1 MAEKNITCIICPIGC
16 EITVQGEGDRIDSI
30 TGNTCKRGEEYG
42 RSECLHPVRTV
53 TAVVRVSNRPSCAL
67 SVKTAQPIPKEHIF
81 DLMAILRGVTVSAPV
96 AIGEIICDN
105 VFGTQIIATGSVE

>member
-1 MAEKNITCIICPIGC
+1 MSRTLTCIICPRGC
-16 EITVQGEGDRIDSI
+16 TLQAEINGDSVSVS
-30 TGNTCKRGEEYG
+30 GNACRRGEEYG
-42 RSECLHPVRTV
+42 VSECLHPVRTV

>member
-1 MAEKNITCIICPIGC
+1 MSRTLTCIICPRGC
-16 EITVQGEGDRIDSI
+16 TLQAEINGDSVSVS
-30 TGNTCKRGEEYG
+30 GNACRRGQEYG
-42 RSECLHPVRTV
+42 VSECLHPVRTV

-81 DLMAILRGVTVSAPV
+81 DLMAILRGITVSAPV

>member
-1 MAEKNITCIICPIGC
+1 MSRTLTCIICPRGC
-16 EITVQGEGDRIDSI
+16 TLQAGINGDSVSVS
-30 TGNTCKRGEEYG
+30 GNACRRGEEYG
-42 RSECLHPVRTV
+42 VSECLHPVRTV

-81 DLMAILRGVTVSAPV
+81 DLMAILRGITVSAPV